1 MSIQAVGTN
10 DSATR
15 KNRVNSLISNSVK
28 ISGYASLVL
37 GTASAV
43 AGVKKK
49 IKPHKYM
56 AYLAGIFAVIHTGLV
71 EGRRYVWKKCKKE
84 SNS

>member
-28 ISGYASLVL
+28 ISGYASL
-37 GTASAV
+37 GPWN
-43 AGVKKK
+43 G
-49 IKPHKYM
+49 
-56 AYLAGIFAVIHTGLV
+56 
-71 EGRRYVWKKCKKE
+71 KCCGWC
-84 SNS
+84 